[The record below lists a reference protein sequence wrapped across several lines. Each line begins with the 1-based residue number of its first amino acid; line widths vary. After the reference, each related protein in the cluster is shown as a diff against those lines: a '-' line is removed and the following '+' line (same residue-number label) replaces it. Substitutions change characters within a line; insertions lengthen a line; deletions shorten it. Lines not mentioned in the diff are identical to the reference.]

1 MHFNLYRCK
10 AQSTSKFVI
19 DNRPTRKWPTVLKK
33 VLGQFSAKVVSSLLT
48 YFKTLSIGPAPI
60 DFPIAPAAAVPKV
73 LYFKQCF
80 FDYLSGRPSGQQVG
94 LAIHQSLIRV
104 PLWPLLDLFSVV
116 PSSKPRPL
124 L

>member
-1 MHFNLYRCK
+1 MKLQIQCNLPI
-10 AQSTSKFVI
+10 QI
-19 DNRPTRKWPTVLKK
+19 LH
-33 VLGQFSAKVVSSLLT
+33 SLIS
-48 YFKTLSIGPAPI
+48 LSLSPSGFADASVAPI

-94 LAIHQSLIRV
+94 LAIHPSLIRV